1 MQDDHQNHGIGSSV
15 QVIENKTNDAHDNS
29 PKDNHR
35 TDSSVHDIEEH
46 EPHNKSN
53 KDGLED
59 ENIDAPMKSGNIEY
73 IYIVGQDETDK
84 ETERD
89 DDDEGMEEESAET
102 APKDDEKKKDDS
114 METQ

>member
-1 MQDDHQNHGIGSSV
+1 
-15 QVIENKTNDAHDNS
+15 
-29 PKDNHR
+29 
-35 TDSSVHDIEEH
+35 
-46 EPHNKSN
+46 
-53 KDGLED
+53 
-59 ENIDAPMKSGNIEY
+59 MKSGNIEY

-114 METQ
+114 METQWISKLNLC